1 MREQLARLLDWFR
14 RERLERELAEELDF
28 HRDQLENAARGE
40 GISPDDARQAAQRK
54 LGSAMRARENAR
66 ERWSW
71 PRADQLLD
79 DTRYAFRTLARSPGY
94 TATVIVTLALGIG
107 ANVAMFSVI
116 DQMMYRPLPYLRDA
130 NQVNRVYLHSNLR
143 DKRVL
148 RGSMEYTR
156 YTDLRDNSKSFAATA
171 VFAEPRVAVGAGE
184 NARERKAGVV
194 SASFFSFFD
203 APPALGRY
211 FTEEEDRPPLGAS
224 VVVLSHALWQTE
236 FGGRNVIGE
245 RLKVGNI
252 DGEIIG
258 VAPPN
263 LSVSNEADPPSVFV
277 PITAYAGNA
286 GSSDAQTYFQ
296 KYAWGFTNMMV
307 RRHPGVS
314 EETASADLTQAFLQ
328 SWRKER
334 EGEPSVAPLEVARPT
349 ATAGALKPWAGPD
362 PALEAR
368 TSKWIAGI
376 TIIVLLI
383 ATANV
388 INLALARALKR
399 QRETAVRLALGAKR
413 SRIVSQSIVESLVL
427 NSGAAIAAMFVASG
441 GALLIRRM
449 LRMTATLTA
458 PSFELDWRMFVLAAA
473 LALMVGLLTGML
485 PAWLSQRGNLSPAL
499 RAGGRSGGGHRNGL
513 RAALLVTQGALT
525 VVMLVGAGLFVRSLN
540 AVKNL
545 PMGYT
550 TDHVLRVSRVER
562 GQITNEDRTTLRR
575 VLLERAQSLPDVQAA
590 SWVSSVPFISTS
602 TTSIFVNGIDSVS
615 ALGRFTYQA
624 TTPDYFKVMS
634 TRIIRGRG
642 FSNADV
648 AGTPRVAVISEG
660 MAKAIWPT
668 RDAIGE
674 CMRLTADTMPCT
686 TVVGISEDMVQQDLE
701 SSQKFHY
708 YVPIEQF
715 TRTHG
720 NGLLLLVRGDP
731 AVQGESIRRE
741 LQRVV
746 PGATYLTV
754 QPLSE
759 IVAGAQRSWRMG
771 ASLLVV
777 FGGLALAVAAV
788 GLYGVLS
795 YNVAQ
800 RMHELGVRSALGAT
814 PGRILKLVVR
824 QSVVLIL
831 IGITT
836 GAALAAFAG
845 KWVQPLLFK
854 QSATDPVVYGA
865 VALLM
870 LIVAFA
876 ASASPALA
884 ASRADPN
891 SALRVD

>member
-14 RERLERELAEELDF
+14 RDRLERELTEELDF
-28 HRDQLENAARGE
+28 HRHQLENAALGA
-40 GISPDDARQAAQRK
+40 GTSSDDARHNARRT
-54 LGSAMRARENAR
+54 LGSATRIREEAR

-79 DTRYAFRTLARSPGY
+79 DVRYAFRTLSRSRGY
-94 TATVIVTLALGIG
+94 TATVIVTLALGVG

-130 NQVNRVYLHSNLR
+130 DQVNRVYLHSNLR

-156 YTDLRDNSKSFAATA
+156 YTDLRDNSRSFSVTA
-171 VFAEPRVAVGAGE
+171 VFAEPRVAVGVGE

-203 APPALGRY
+203 APPVLGRY
-211 FTEEEDRPPLGAS
+211 FTEAEDRPPLGAS

-236 FGGRNVIGE
+236 FAGRDVIGE

-307 RRHPGVS
+307 RRNPGVS
-314 EETASADLTQAFLQ
+314 EAEASADLTQAFLQ

-334 EGEPSVAPLEVARPT
+334 EAEPTVASLEVARPT

-427 NSGAAIAAMFVASG
+427 SSGAAIAALFVAGG

-449 LRMTATLTA
+449 LRTTTTLTA
-458 PSFELDWRMFVLAAA
+458 PKFELDWRMFALAAA
-473 LALMVGLLTGML
+473 LALAVGLLTGML
-485 PAWLSQRGNLSPAL
+485 PALLSQRGNLSPTL
-499 RAGGRSGGGHRNGL
+499 RAGGRSGGSHRNGL

-525 VVMLVGAGLFVRSLN
+525 VVMLVGAGLFVRSLT

-562 GQITNEDRTTLRR
+562 GQITNDDRTMLRR

-615 ALGRFTYQA
+615 ALGRFTYHA
-624 TTPDYFKVMS
+624 TTPDYFKVMN

-642 FSNADV
+642 FTNADV
-648 AGTPRVAVISEG
+648 AGTLRVAVISEG
-660 MAKAIWPT
+660 MAKVIWPT

-701 SSQKFHY
+701 ASQKFHF

-754 QPLSE
+754 QPLSD
-759 IVAGAQRSWRMG
+759 IVANAQRSWRMG
-771 ASLLVV
+771 ASLLVM

-836 GAALAAFAG
+836 GGALAAFAG
-845 KWVQPLLFK
+845 KWVRPLLFK

-865 VALLM
+865 VAVLM